1 MFGCL
6 VTPIC
11 WRNLYPFTPPPNV
24 YFFFM
29 IIIFFLFPVLYNC
42 QSHTSNSVSM
52 FTPAPPFYYLFF
64 SSKNNNT
71 KKNRI
76 SDRIAGKKR
85 VTINSGALSAWVLLS
100 LSFNSLYRSKL

>member
-52 FTPAPPFYYLFF
+52 FTPAPPFYYIFF
-64 SSKNNNT
+64 FLQKQQH
-71 KKNRI
+71 KKTEFRI
-76 SDRIAGKKR
+76 ELRERKE
-85 VTINSGALSAWVLLS
+85 
-100 LSFNSLYRSKL
+100 